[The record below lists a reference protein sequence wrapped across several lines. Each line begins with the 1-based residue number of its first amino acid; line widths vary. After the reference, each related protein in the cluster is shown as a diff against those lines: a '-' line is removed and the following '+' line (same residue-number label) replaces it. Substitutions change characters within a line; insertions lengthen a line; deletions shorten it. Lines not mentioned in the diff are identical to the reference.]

1 MRCTNTRPYK
11 RNKKKKCTC
20 EIYNL
25 RLNMCLEAMP
35 KLHFSPLVRWWKF
48 LGLGK
53 PHVYYCSKLH
63 SRDNLVNDN
72 HFLHLLCATQMRFL
86 LLMHCY
92 FLQKYRFDFV
102 YNDVI
107 DKMHIFVIISIYIHR
122 KFRYIMSFKFRNLN
136 IIEKYNGSSCR
147 LKYIWPLDK

>member
-1 MRCTNTRPYK
+1 MTSCSVLLNQTGKLHKSIIIYLRHINSLRCLDLLIWTHAMYEHTTIQ
-11 RNKKKKCTC
+11 KKQEEKCTC

-35 KLHFSPLVRWWKF
+35 KLLFSPLVRWWKF

-72 HFLHLLCATQMRFL
+72 HLLHLLCATPNAFL
-86 LLMHCY
+86 LLMHC
-92 FLQKYRFDFV
+92 FIPHF
-102 YNDVI
+102 
-107 DKMHIFVIISIYIHR
+107 M
-122 KFRYIMSFKFRNLN
+122 
-136 IIEKYNGSSCR
+136 
-147 LKYIWPLDK
+147 